1 LRIVYELRCL
11 AYKRC
16 NVSTFLSC
24 RENRRWK
31 GRLYNPDGKDGKGRD
46 VNIEW
51 KDKKEPWKAG

>member
-1 LRIVYELRCL
+1 M
-11 AYKRC
+11 
-16 NVSTFLSC
+16 NSVSTFLSC